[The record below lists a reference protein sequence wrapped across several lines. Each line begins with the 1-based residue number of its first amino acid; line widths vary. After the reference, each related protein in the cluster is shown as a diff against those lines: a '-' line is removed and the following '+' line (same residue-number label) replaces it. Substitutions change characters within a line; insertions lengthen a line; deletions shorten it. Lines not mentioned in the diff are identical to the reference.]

1 MLCYFAK
8 SSELVAMVHQGYSIA
23 EMINAYVSEKGAY
36 FACREKILQGKM
48 VKNQVK
54 YFCEESLQARPGR

>member
-1 MLCYFAK
+1 
-8 SSELVAMVHQGYSIA
+8 MVHQGYSIA